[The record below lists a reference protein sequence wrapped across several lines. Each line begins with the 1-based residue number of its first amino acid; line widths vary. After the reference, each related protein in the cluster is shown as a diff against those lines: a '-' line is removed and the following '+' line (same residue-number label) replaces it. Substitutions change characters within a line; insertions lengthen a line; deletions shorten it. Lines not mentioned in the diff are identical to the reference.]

1 GTRVLGQ
8 GRKEASRLRMVLPGV
23 VVLYIISRNPS
34 ESVKNPI
41 MLNRIKTVFEPGV
54 DPRTRIQTQTTLAR
68 LQLDLIDVYVKYAVE
83 YAKSSDH
90 ATHRAL
96 RTYVDLAGLA
106 KPVFDIVI
114 NRALVEMEG
123 SNVPTA
129 AEEDEVHR

>member
-1 GTRVLGQ
+1 
-8 GRKEASRLRMVLPGV
+8 
-23 VVLYIISRNPS
+23 
-34 ESVKNPI
+34 

-90 ATHRAL
+90 ATDRAL

-106 KPVFDIVI
+106 KPVSDIVI

-123 SNVPTA
+123 SNVLTPA
-129 AEEDEVHR
+129 

>member
-1 GTRVLGQ
+1 TGTVAEVSQDFPGVRGVRHRGDGTRVLGQ
-8 GRKEASRLRMVLPGV
+8 GRKEASRLRIVLPGV

-83 YAKSSDH
+83 YAK
-90 ATHRAL
+90 
-96 RTYVDLAGLA
+96 
-106 KPVFDIVI
+106 
-114 NRALVEMEG
+114 
-123 SNVPTA
+123 
-129 AEEDEVHR
+129 